1 MRFVPARSR
10 RPSTNTKQ
18 SRTPLSTPSERNSR
32 RSASDDAVV
41 TEPAVDR
48 LEFYLQS
55 YEVPVDR
62 ENEGVL
68 LADAKSAAHVDRA
81 VVFYLGLDE
90 GWTQSSPRRPWVD
103 REQEFERNIRQFQR
117 LLQNGVD
124 QYYLVQD
131 TAGGTPV
138 TPCLY
143 FEELFDEEFDRFSDL
158 DSLQH
163 SRASRTT
170 RDGFETEPLDVS
182 PRGSHRI
189 QPVEPEHLRQ
199 LTSRLLLQSTR
210 RQPGQGPLQ
219 GKETCS
225 TISRSSTSPIRTP
238 SRQTH
243 SDEVAAVILDEVD
256 PFLGA
261 STGKSDSPSTASASR
276 PSSNFLDA
284 NPPKGDGLS
293 TPDSG
298 WGRELFRRVLRPP
311 HRCVAH
317 RTLVR
322 EP

>member
-1 MRFVPARSR
+1 VD
-10 RPSTNTKQ
+10 T
-18 SRTPLSTPSERNSR
+18 
-32 RSASDDAVV
+32 VV
-41 TEPAVDR
+41 A
-48 LEFYLQS
+48 
-55 YEVPVDR
+55 
-62 ENEGVL
+62 
-68 LADAKSAAHVDRA
+68 
-81 VVFYLGLDE
+81 
-90 GWTQSSPRRPWVD
+90 SSPVGRP
-103 REQEFERNIRQFQR
+103 EQEFERNIRQFQR

-170 RDGFETEPLDVS
+170 RDGLKQNHSMS

-219 GKETCS
+219 EGNLFHDFAEFYV
-225 TISRSSTSPIRTP
+225 SPIRTP

-243 SDEVAAVILDEVD
+243 SMRSRQS
-256 PFLGA
+256 FSTKSTRSSGA

-276 PSSNFLDA
+276 PSSN
-284 NPPKGDGLS
+284 S
-293 TPDSG
+293 SMQT
-298 WGRELFRRVLRPP
+298 RRKVM
-311 HRCVAH
+311 A
-317 RTLVR
+317 
-322 EP
+322 